1 MTRRAITNNGGAE
14 VRTDGEFAALVTIQ
28 CGKIIERR
36 AYTLS
41 ERNGFTDG
49 HDHEHWLEGER
60 ELMIQ
65 DVPLSRKTKMPT
77 RLVNMQRWSITSQK
91 PFDAVVAAVE
101 EEIGRPNMLEFVA
114 MMTAATSYDEMQKV
128 VHDSVSEIGLM
139 EFMRLDHG
147 AVLRK
152 AGGDG
157 NRKSVRLIV
166 GNPLIMQSMTRLVPD
181 AGSYAPVTVLIDQRP
196 DGVHLSYDE
205 MASVLAPYGNAEALK
220 IARDLDA
227 KVKRLLKS
235 AS

>member
-1 MTRRAITNNGGAE
+1 MQTR
-14 VRTDGEFAALVTIQ
+14 Q
-28 CGKIIERR
+28 
-36 AYTLS
+36 
-41 ERNGFTDG
+41 
-49 HDHEHWLEGER
+49 
-60 ELMIQ
+60 
-65 DVPLSRKTKMPT
+65 
-77 RLVNMQRWSITSQK
+77 VNMQRWSITSKK

-101 EEIGRPNMLEFVA
+101 EDIGRPNMLEFFA
-114 MMTAATSYDEMQKV
+114 KMTAATSYDEMQKV

-147 AVLRK
+147 AILRK
-152 AGGDG
+152 AGCDE
-157 NRKSVRLIV
+157 NRKCVRLIV

-227 KVKRLLKS
+227 KVKRLLKR

>member
-1 MTRRAITNNGGAE
+1 MQTR
-14 VRTDGEFAALVTIQ
+14 Q
-28 CGKIIERR
+28 
-36 AYTLS
+36 
-41 ERNGFTDG
+41 
-49 HDHEHWLEGER
+49 
-60 ELMIQ
+60 
-65 DVPLSRKTKMPT
+65 
-77 RLVNMQRWSITSQK
+77 VNMQRWSITSQR

-101 EEIGRPNMLEFVA
+101 AAIGRPNMLEFVA
-114 MMTAATSYDEMQKV
+114 KMAAATSYNEMQKV

-147 AVLRK
+147 AILRK

-157 NRKSVRLIV
+157 NLKSVRLIL

-205 MASVLAPYGNAEALK
+205 MASVLAAYGNAEALK
-220 IARDLDA
+220 IARDLDS
-227 KVKRLLKS
+227 KLERLLTS

>member
-1 MTRRAITNNGGAE
+1 MQTR
-14 VRTDGEFAALVTIQ
+14 Q
-28 CGKIIERR
+28 
-36 AYTLS
+36 
-41 ERNGFTDG
+41 
-49 HDHEHWLEGER
+49 
-60 ELMIQ
+60 
-65 DVPLSRKTKMPT
+65 
-77 RLVNMQRWSITSQK
+77 VNMQRWSITSQK

-101 EEIGRPNMLEFVA
+101 EEIGSTNMLEFVA
-114 MMTAATSYDEMQKV
+114 KMTAATSYDEMQKV

-152 AGGDG
+152 AGCDG
-157 NRKSVRLIV
+157 NRRSVRLIV

>member
-1 MTRRAITNNGGAE
+1 MRDPSEVAHSKAMIILP
-14 VRTDGEFAALVTIQ
+14 VRTAVAIGILTTIGCLFAPFL
-28 CGKIIERR
+28 
-36 AYTLS
+36 L
-41 ERNGFTDG
+41 
-49 HDHEHWLEGER
+49 
-60 ELMIQ
+60 
-65 DVPLSRKTKMPT
+65 RKTKMQT
-77 RLVNMQRWSITSQK
+77 RQVNMQRWSITSQK
-91 PFDAVVAAVE
+91 PFDVVVE
-101 EEIGRPNMLEFVA
+101 AMDEEIGRPNMLEFVA
-114 MMTAATSYDEMQKV
+114 KMTAATSYDEMQKV
-128 VHDSVSEIGLM
+128 VHDRVSEIGLM

-152 AGGDG
+152 AGGEG

-227 KVKRLLKS
+227 KVKQLLRS

>member
-1 MTRRAITNNGGAE
+1 MKTR
-14 VRTDGEFAALVTIQ
+14 Q
-28 CGKIIERR
+28 
-36 AYTLS
+36 
-41 ERNGFTDG
+41 
-49 HDHEHWLEGER
+49 
-60 ELMIQ
+60 
-65 DVPLSRKTKMPT
+65 
-77 RLVNMQRWSITSQK
+77 VNIQRWSITSQK

-101 EEIGRPNMLEFVA
+101 EGIGRPNMLEFVA
-114 MMTAATSYDEMQKV
+114 KMTASTSYDEMQKV
-128 VHDSVSEIGLM
+128 VHESVSEIGLM

-152 AGGDG
+152 AGDG

-166 GNPLIMQSMTRLVPD
+166 GNPLIMQSMTRIVPD
-181 AGSYAPVTVLIDQRP
+181 AASYAPVTVLIDQRP

-205 MASVLAPYGNAEALK
+205 MESVLATYGNAGALK

>member
-1 MTRRAITNNGGAE
+1 M
-14 VRTDGEFAALVTIQ
+14 Q
-28 CGKIIERR
+28 
-36 AYTLS
+36 TL
-41 ERNGFTDG
+41 
-49 HDHEHWLEGER
+49 
-60 ELMIQ
+60 Q
-65 DVPLSRKTKMPT
+65 
-77 RLVNMQRWSITSQK
+77 VNLQRWSITSQK

-101 EEIGRPNMLEFVA
+101 EGIGRPNMIEFVA
-114 MMTAATSYDEMQKV
+114 QMAAATSYEEMQKV

-147 AVLRK
+147 AVIRK
-152 AGGDG
+152 AVGDG
-157 NRKSVRLIV
+157 DHKSVRLIM
-166 GNPLIMQSMTRLVPD
+166 GNPLIMQSMARLVPD

-227 KVKRLLKS
+227 KVKQLLKS

>member
-1 MTRRAITNNGGAE
+1 MIILP
-14 VRTDGEFAALVTIQ
+14 VRTAVAIGVLTTIGCSFAPFSL
-28 CGKIIERR
+28 
-36 AYTLS
+36 
-41 ERNGFTDG
+41 
-49 HDHEHWLEGER
+49 
-60 ELMIQ
+60 
-65 DVPLSRKTKMPT
+65 RKTKMQT
-77 RLVNMQRWSITSQK
+77 RQVNMQRWSITSQK

-101 EEIGRPNMLEFVA
+101 KEIGRPNMLEFVA
-114 MMTAATSYDEMQKV
+114 KMTAATSYDEMQKV

-157 NRKSVRLIV
+157 NRKGVRLIV

-181 AGSYAPVTVLIDQRP
+181 AGSYAPVTVLIDQHP

-227 KVKRLLKS
+227 KVKRLLKR